1 MQSLPSGFVAAGSA
15 RPVSRPSP
23 HCVCFRMLAVAM
35 RPSAAH
41 MDLQSLEVQAVPL
54 AALGGVWRRGKA
66 QQANGNAAHASTG
79 LHFHWLAA
87 RHLGIV
93 CV

>member
-54 AALGGVWRRGKA
+54 AALGRVETR
-66 QQANGNAAHASTG
+66 QSPAAPALGCINIGLLHVTLASSVSS
-79 LHFHWLAA
+79 
-87 RHLGIV
+87 R
-93 CV
+93 

>member
-66 QQANGNAAHASTG
+66 TAWSIGLLRVTLASSVSS
-79 LHFHWLAA
+79 
-87 RHLGIV
+87 R
-93 CV
+93 

>member
-66 QQANGNAAHASTG
+66 LGCYSSIGLLRVTLASSVSS
-79 LHFHWLAA
+79 
-87 RHLGIV
+87 R
-93 CV
+93 

>member
-54 AALGGVWRRGKA
+54 AALGGVWRRGSRA
-66 QQANGNAAHASTG
+66 TPALGCISIGLLRVTLASSVSS
-79 LHFHWLAA
+79 
-87 RHLGIV
+87 R
-93 CV
+93 